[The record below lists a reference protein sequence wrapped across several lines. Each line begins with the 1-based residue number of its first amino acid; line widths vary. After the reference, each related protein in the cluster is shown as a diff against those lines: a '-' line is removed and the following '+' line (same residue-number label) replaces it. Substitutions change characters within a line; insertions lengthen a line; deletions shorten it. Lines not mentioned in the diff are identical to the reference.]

1 MKLGRRNN
9 EHWSQ
14 ISRRKEGIREEKEKN
29 IAKYWL
35 WRIRER
41 TKNIEKST
49 KIKETQTETKN
60 SGSIGD
66 DNHGQNIISSVKT
79 KINKKQPPPNS
90 IKNSLSR
97 STRSIT
103 KNDKEND
110 HFTANREINL
120 KKFKFQLIEYHC

>member
-1 MKLGRRNN
+1 MKLRRRNN

-14 ISRRKEGIREEKEKN
+14 ISRRKKRMREEKEKN

-79 KINKKQPPPNS
+79 KINEKATPSKSYKKD
-90 IKNSLSR
+90 SLNK

-103 KNDKEND
+103 KKDKEND
-110 HFTANREINL
+110 HFAANREI
-120 KKFKFQLIEYHC
+120 KSEKR